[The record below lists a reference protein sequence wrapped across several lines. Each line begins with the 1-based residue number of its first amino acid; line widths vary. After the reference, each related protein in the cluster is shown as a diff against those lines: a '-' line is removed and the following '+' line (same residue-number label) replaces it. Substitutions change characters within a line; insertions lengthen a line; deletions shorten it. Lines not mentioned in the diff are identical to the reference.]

1 MPRVSYL
8 ICCHNETETLNNL
21 LQFII
26 KNRNPDDEI
35 IILNDFSD
43 NPITNDIIDKTNIN
57 KYVQVYLHKLN
68 NNYGNHK
75 NFGIEK
81 CKGDYIFQIDGDEL
95 PPECDQR

>member
-43 NPITNDIIDKTNIN
+43 NPSGNSLISSVNGIKAGLISSNVYFIFLFKHSSN
-57 KYVQVYLHKLN
+57 K
-68 NNYGNHK
+68 
-75 NFGIEK
+75 
-81 CKGDYIFQIDGDEL
+81 
-95 PPECDQR
+95 PT